1 MDTKAK
7 LHSIASQHGG
17 EVPLHGRLL
26 AQFMH
31 FAFPNECPYPHIS
44 QNATALTPDHWLSSN
59 QVIAQPEEWQ
69 KHILE
74 AAGRE
79 TPLMEPTKLQW
90 SEDEVLPLSEPRTQH
105 WSAFADTLR
114 TVIQQRRRRTRG
126 GRSLSSGSVC

>member
-1 MDTKAK
+1 MRAPTASPGKLLSFVGNLSSSSVDAPRELSMDMQAK

-17 EVPLHGRLL
+17 EVPLHGRLF

-31 FAFPNECPYPHIS
+31 FAFSNECPYPHIS

-74 AAGRE
+74 AA
-79 TPLMEPTKLQW
+79 ME
-90 SEDEVLPLSEPRTQH
+90 
-105 WSAFADTLR
+105 
-114 TVIQQRRRRTRG
+114 RG
-126 GRSLSSGSVC
+126 